1 MAPLGLA
8 VRIARTTLTRRVQT
22 AHRAMNNYRSNSPSP
37 YLREVLYQAKTGL
50 EEGIEEVNRT
60 FATLMAADDPSMFAV
75 YNAML
80 EAQLELAE
88 LPLLDLTDSL
98 FVVDRLLQTPVP
110 FDRSE
115 ASRGHSP
122 LRSEDIGA
130 AIDRA
135 DAMRAARGIG
145 RPVPARVSSSP
156 MPPPPPPPAP
166 GRSSHDSPQPDGGA
180 SWSHACLLYTSDAA
194 DE

>member
-8 VRIARTTLTRRVQT
+8 VRIARTTLTGRVQT
-22 AHRAMNNYRSNSPSP
+22 AHRGLHNYRSNSPSP

-50 EEGIEEVNRT
+50 EEGIEEINRA

-75 YNAML
+75 YNDML
-80 EAQLELAE
+80 EVLLENAE
-88 LPLLDLTDSL
+88 IPLLDPTDSL

-110 FDRSE
+110 FERSE

-135 DAMRAARGIG
+135 NAMRTARGMG

-156 MPPPPPPPAP
+156 MPPPPPTPPMLLLMI
-166 GRSSHDSPQPDGGA
+166 GRTRSPTG
-180 SWSHACLLYTSDAA
+180 
-194 DE
+194 